1 MALNFTPLDAYA
13 VDVLSGAKLAAENRA
28 NAARGIGAIAGLV
41 ANETYKRKA
50 RDFFAQF
57 EDDGEIARIDAMIAE
72 NNAKIEELEKELS
85 AMEVTDG
92 IE

>member
-1 MALNFTPLDAYA
+1 MALNFTPLNAYA
-13 VDVLSGAKLAAENRA
+13 VDVLSGARLAAENRA

-41 ANETYKRKA
+41 ANESYKQKA

-57 EDDGEIARIDAMIAE
+57 EDEGEIARIDAAISDNE
-72 NNAKIEELEKELS
+72 AKIEELEKELS
-85 AMEVTDG
+85 AMGVTNG